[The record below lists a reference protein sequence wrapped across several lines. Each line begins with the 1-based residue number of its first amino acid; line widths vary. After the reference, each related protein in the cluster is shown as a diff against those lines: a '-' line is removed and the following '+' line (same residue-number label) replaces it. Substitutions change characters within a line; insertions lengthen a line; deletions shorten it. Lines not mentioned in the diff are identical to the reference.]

1 MTPNSVKPLY
11 LIINNANGYIKESNG
26 NKYLILAAD
35 NESKDTPKMYEKISK
50 KKFKDLIRLTNK
62 NSDKYDEKYMKS
74 YWFFLKISFRFQ
86 TKV

>member
-1 MTPNSVKPLY
+1 MY
-11 LIINNANGYIKESNG
+11 LIINNTNGYIKESNG
-26 NKYLILAAD
+26 NKYLILVAD
-35 NESKDTPKMYEKISK
+35 RESKDTLKMYEKISK
-50 KKFKDLIRLTNK
+50 KKIKDLIRLTNK

>member
-26 NKYLILAAD
+26 NKYLILVAD
-35 NESKDTPKMYEKISK
+35 DESKDTLKMYEKISK
-50 KKFKDLIRLTNK
+50 KRIKDLIKLTNK

>member
-1 MTPNSVKPLY
+1 MY
-11 LIINNANGYIKESNG
+11 FIINNTHGYIKESNG
-26 NKYLILAAD
+26 NKYLILVAD
-35 NESKDTPKMYEKISK
+35 DESKDTLKMYEKISK
-50 KKFKDLIRLTNK
+50 KKIKDLIRLTNK